1 MAAILLEVSML
12 YKRVIL
18 TGCALRAFVRSKMDL
33 RKTYAAALGSLRP
46 GEHPEMPGVDAPWY
60 WEFSRRNNGYTDPF
74 PGLHLHKVDMDAYNA
89 NKPPLDKKNLKYYSV
104 RHPETMPSVH
114 SDPNLHLC
122 AHLYASDRNSLF
134 VISNHLGVGNDYS
147 QIASLSHTVI
157 FHTDHC
163 APEEFSMLDP
173 STGQARWFVQE
184 AWTGGARHG
193 RGLHETRIWK
203 DEDGFQIAS
212 SIQDGMMRLKQDD
225 GEGKAGFSPEGMIR
239 QLEKDM
245 QQKHTG
251 GNSKL

>member
-1 MAAILLEVSML
+1 
-12 YKRVIL
+12 
-18 TGCALRAFVRSKMDL
+18 
-33 RKTYAAALGSLRP
+33 
-46 GEHPEMPGVDAPWY
+46 
-60 WEFSRRNNGYTDPF
+60 
-74 PGLHLHKVDMDAYNA
+74 MDAYNA